1 MWLVRTYSL
10 HLSQHKREEFFMCG
24 DGKESY
30 RMPAVMYSE
39 DVIRYITSVCN
50 SCQSHGE
57 CEIAK
62 SFSVLDRCENF
73 KGREMPLIRDDLQ
86 HSVFVFPSTPLY
98 HSIARE
104 FPEGKLHS

>member
-1 MWLVRTYSL
+1 
-10 HLSQHKREEFFMCG
+10 MCG

-39 DVIRYITSVCN
+39 DVIHYIESVCN
-50 SCQSHGE
+50 GCLSHNE

-62 SFSVLDRCENF
+62 SFSVLDQCKNF
-73 KGREMPLIRDDLQ
+73 RGREMSLIRDDLQ

-98 HSIARE
+98 LSIAQE
-104 FPEGKLHS
+104 FPEEKFHS